1 MHCRV
6 MYFGITRDYAEKK
19 EELIALEEKSHL
31 SDLHQLLKSRLPQL
45 DKLKSYRLA
54 VNESFAVNESILLQD
69 GDVIAIIPP
78 VSGG

>member
-1 MHCRV
+1 
-6 MYFGITRDYAEKK
+6 MYFGITRDYTGKK
-19 EELIALEEKSHL
+19 EELVVLEEKSHL

-45 DKLKSYRLA
+45 DELKSYRLA
-54 VNESFAVNESILLQD
+54 VNESFAENESILLKD